1 MLDRRGLMACGLAA
15 GLASRTAWA
24 RPDIGKDDSVVEAF
38 VRETGFNGIVAT
50 AHAGKIGYF
59 RAFGMADVAA
69 NRPARRDSVYAIASI
84 SKWLTSAAVLKLVE
98 AGKLSLEASV
108 ASLLPDFRADTG
120 ALVRLWHLLS
130 NTSGIPNRFV
140 PALKT
145 DPSLETTVLPTTD
158 YLTRFCQGDLAFA
171 PGSRFDYAMTNWFVV
186 TAIVERITGKPF
198 QVAMRALVLDP
209 LGLRHTDADDAIAGG
224 PDTALSYF
232 TVDPLAPAPLK
243 RLPITAAGGGYYSNI
258 DDLVRAAHLVFD
270 TGFLAPPSQAALR
283 TIRVPEQDY
292 ALGGRVRTL
301 TIGGKTVRAGWET
314 GRTAGFRSVMGHRYD
329 TRETVVLLNNT
340 SVSQKDLDLFADR
353 LFGAEPRAD

>member
-1 MLDRRGLMACGLAA
+1 MLDRRGLMASGLVA
-15 GLASRTAWA
+15 GLVPRAAWA
-24 RPDIGKDDSVVEAF
+24 GPDIGKDRPEVDAF

-50 AHAGKIGYF
+50 ARAGKIDYF

-69 NRPARRDSVYAIASI
+69 KRPARRNTVYAIASI

-98 AGKLSLEASV
+98 AGKLSLDASV

-120 ALVRLWHLLS
+120 AQVRLWHLLS
-130 NTSGIPNRFV
+130 NTSGIPNQFV
-140 PALKT
+140 PALKL
-145 DPSLETTVLPTTD
+145 DPSLETTVLPTAD
-158 YLTRFCQGDLAFA
+158 YLARFCHGDLAFA

-186 TAIVERITGKPF
+186 TAIVEKITGKPF
-198 QVAMRALVLDP
+198 QAAMRGLVLDP
-209 LGLRHTDADDAIAGG
+209 LGLRHTGADDAIAGG

-232 TVDPLAPAPLK
+232 TIDPPAPAPLK
-243 RLPITAAGGGYYSNI
+243 RLPITAAGGGYYSNV

-270 TGFLAPPSQAALR
+270 TGFLAPASQAALR

-301 TIGGKTVRAGWET
+301 TIAGKPVRAGWET
-314 GRTAGFRSVMGHRYD
+314 GRTAGFRSVVGHRYD

-340 SVSQKDLDLFADR
+340 SLSQKMLDLFADK
-353 LFGAEPRAD
+353 LFGAEPRPD